1 MRRFLI
7 AFTASLL
14 CTSSALAD
22 PRSLTLTNHCGETIT
37 TVTVVDANSPST
49 IVAFTLAG
57 SIPNME
63 TEDASVNLPE
73 GTCLV
78 TMTYT
83 LESGKVLTRD
93 IDLCSVDGIIVS

>member
-7 AFTASLL
+7 ICAAHLL
-14 CTSSALAD
+14 CATFALAE
-22 PRSLTLTNHCGETIT
+22 PRSLTLTNHSGETIT
-37 TVTVVDANSPST
+37 AVTVVDANSPSIT
-49 IVAFTLAG
+49 VAFTLAG

-63 TEDASVNLPE
+63 TEDASVDLPE

-78 TMTYT
+78 TMTYN
-83 LESGKVLTRD
+83 LESGKILTRD